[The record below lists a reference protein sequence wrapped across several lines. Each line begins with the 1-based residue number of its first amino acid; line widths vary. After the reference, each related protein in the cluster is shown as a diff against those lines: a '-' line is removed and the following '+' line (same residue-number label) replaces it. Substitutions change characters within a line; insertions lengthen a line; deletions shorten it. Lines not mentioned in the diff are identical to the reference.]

1 MNTQTATDEY
11 IQAMR
16 LGQKEY
22 RERVMA
28 GLSPH
33 PTVLDELLADNA
45 TDAVVDVGLVEIP
58 SERIIGVKSSGRITA
73 FSASFR
79 PLLDVKTEFATKWIS
94 LCSAHLGDT
103 GITDPIVCFEYL
115 GNFYVQEG
123 N

>member
-28 GLSPH
+28 GLPPH

-58 SERIIGVKSSGRITA
+58 S
-73 FSASFR
+73 
-79 PLLDVKTEFATKWIS
+79 
-94 LCSAHLGDT
+94 
-103 GITDPIVCFEYL
+103 
-115 GNFYVQEG
+115 
-123 N
+123 